1 MADSHIRKF
10 FPDYDPDEPGWTLIN
25 QASKISEA
33 FAYEDEI
40 KETSYKLLEILIPLQ
55 QALAK
60 LAQRHFGETV
70 NESVSLQN
78 KIISELIS
86 MARQKHI
93 KDFQKNWY
101 HDRIMLTSGSIVKL
115 KEQTTKACEEVD
127 KALVT
132 ILPPAYLTRNLRNL
146 YHGREDS
153 LLTPR
158 QQLFVTMTTRKLEQ
172 YLRHLHSILKS
183 KLFEVQFL
191 LMKLRANDID
201 GFIDRWHEASIM
213 LARHRPKTFLG
224 QSLAFTSIFPYP
236 GKSLVTAINKLGK
249 ELIINRSI
257 LAPRI

>member
-127 KALVT
+127 KALKKP
-132 ILPPAYLTRNLRNL
+132 LSWTRR
-146 YHGREDS
+146 
-153 LLTPR
+153 LL
-158 QQLFVTMTTRKLEQ
+158 VDAETTTFCDDDNQET
-172 YLRHLHSILKS
+172 
-183 KLFEVQFL
+183 
-191 LMKLRANDID
+191 RAV
-201 GFIDRWHEASIM
+201 FASST
-213 LARHRPKTFLG
+213 K
-224 QSLAFTSIFPYP
+224 
-236 GKSLVTAINKLGK
+236 K
-249 ELIINRSI
+249 
-257 LAPRI
+257 